1 MIKTNTVLILE
12 SVLQY
17 FHRFLSTHRRLT
29 VSRSLVFI
37 EIVERLR
44 KDKPYSK
51 HLRSRFYHYYKQ
63 FLRQFLCTRWHF
75 FRNTRIGNKAVS
87 LASKQGTLFKLVY
100 PKTGIQITFYFRLCG
115 ASQLLYLT
123 VQEGYQQG
131 SSGKVRSKN
140 YSTTKVISLY
150 VVDNYYLP

>member
-12 SVLQY
+12 SVLQH

-44 KDKPYSK
+44 KDKLYSK
-51 HLRSRFYHYYKQ
+51 HLCSRFYHYCQQ

-75 FRNTRIGNKAVS
+75 FRNTRLGNKAVS
-87 LASKQGTLFKLVY
+87 LASKQGTLLKLVY

-115 ASQLLYLT
+115 ASQLLYFT
-123 VQEGYQQG
+123 VQEGYQKG
-131 SSGKVRSKN
+131 SSGKKLSKN
-140 YSTTKVISLY
+140 YSTKVIL
-150 VVDNYYLP
+150 